1 MNALSR
7 HLMFQLCAAML
18 VIIPV
23 CAPAWAQQHA
33 TEPPAEGASP
43 SAPPGPTPGMDPE
56 GAYAGTENVDAPS
69 IPIFFNEA
77 YEGRLSLE
85 NSVKTGYRKLS
96 YFKYEPA
103 PQPIAFFYI
112 DLYEKEKVTFGI
124 QTDSPKDLQVNF
136 TFEKVDRKGVRKW
149 VSQTGGTFGF
159 SSKRR
164 CTLMFQADE
173 TRRYRI
179 EIFPQEVDVEA
190 NYKLIILPRNDTEL
204 PECDEKLSSPAV
216 ALFDA
221 PGKPAS
227 LEIAKSWQGRTFVP
241 TMAAPPVYTADAGP
255 DAEAYASGK
264 PQALQGFYRAL
275 HADGEH
281 NAVLNFQRLGLAAM
295 EAGEYGEAE
304 WAFDQAL
311 ERIEAFYGSTETAK
325 AARSKWTSEGIK
337 DYKGEPYERVMAYYY
352 RGLLYLRA
360 GDYQNARAAFVAGEF
375 QDTLSETEEFQGD
388 FALMNYL
395 AGWSSYC
402 GGDTGLAD
410 EAFALA
416 EKVNP
421 AIRRPR
427 GETTLLV
434 ADIGRAPVKF
444 GRGLG
449 GRLLTFVEA
458 DQSGAEDAVTVTTG
472 SGKQA
477 LGQTLPVYTDVSFQA
492 TTRGGRA
499 FDTILD
505 GKASLQHGARN
516 TVEVG
521 YLMTQTGILPLQV
534 AGLLITAIS
543 GGVHGKVRP
552 DADIRVWDTL
562 PHHVSVGLSGQAATA
577 PVAYLFQGEHALAG
591 GTPVMRAQSGKCGI
605 AWSRSRSALDVQA
618 GAPGNYPDVVAARLK
633 RADAMQRDAVFREAL
648 RDAGGESNPGAVAP

>member
-1 MNALSR
+1 MIRPPFR
-7 HLMFQLCAAML
+7 HLCLHAAM
-18 VIIPV
+18 VAAAAMAV
-23 CAPAWAQQHA
+23 PAGAQQ
-33 TEPPAEGASP
+33 PAEEPSASASP
-43 SAPPGPTPGMDPE
+43 GPVPGMDPQ
-56 GAYAGTENVDAPS
+56 GAYAGTENLDAPA

-85 NSVKTGYRKLS
+85 NGARTGYRKLS

-103 PQPIAFFYI
+103 PQPVVFFYI
-112 DLYEKEKVTFGI
+112 DLYENEKITFGV
-124 QTDSPKDLQVNF
+124 QTDSPKTLQVNF
-136 TFEKVDRKGVRKW
+136 DYEKVDRKGNRKW
-149 VSQTGGTFGF
+149 VNETGGMFGF
-159 SSKRR
+159 GASVR
-164 CTLMFQADE
+164 CTQMFQAGK

-190 NYKLIILPRNDTEL
+190 NYKLIVLPRNETEVA
-204 PECDEKLSSPAV
+204 ECGEKLSPAAL

-221 PGKPAS
+221 PGRQAS
-227 LEIAKSWQGRTFVP
+227 LEIAKAWQDKPFVP
-241 TMAAPPVYTADAGP
+241 TMAAPAIYTADAGP
-255 DAEAYASGK
+255 DAEAYAAGK
-264 PQALQGFYRAL
+264 PQALQAFYRAL

-295 EAGEYGEAE
+295 EAGEYGDAE

-352 RGLLYLRA
+352 RGLLYLRT

-402 GGDTGLAD
+402 GGDAGLAD

-416 EKVNP
+416 EQVNP
-421 AIRRPR
+421 AIRRPQD
-427 GETTLLV
+427 ETTLLV

-449 GRLLTFVEA
+449 GRLLTFVQA
-458 DQSGAEDAVTVTTG
+458 DQSGAEDTVTVTTG
-472 SGKQA
+472 SGAKA
-477 LGQTLPVYTDVSFQA
+477 LGQALPVYTDVAFQA

-516 TVEVG
+516 SVEVG

-543 GGVHGKVRP
+543 GGVHSKVRP

-562 PHHVSVGLSGQAATA
+562 PHHVSVGLSRQASTS
-577 PVAYLFQGEHALAG
+577 PIAYAFQGEHALAT
-591 GTPVMRAQSGKCGI
+591 GTPMMRAQAGRCGI
-605 AWSRSRSALDVQA
+605 AWSRSRSALNVQA

-633 RADAMQRDAVFREAL
+633 RADAVQRDAAFRETL
-648 RDAGGESNPGAVAP
+648 RRATEDVDQGAVAP